1 MAGQEPELLPG
12 HLGHLWHPGT
22 PKYPDHMS
30 SPILDVARDELQ
42 KIKKLAD
49 KAIAQLSD
57 EQLYRRLDAE
67 SNSVAI
73 LMRHMAGNMRSRWT
87 GFLTSDGEKPDRHR
101 DQEFEEKR
109 LSREALLAEWED
121 GWQRVFDALDP
132 LTDEDLGRTVL
143 IRAEPHSVYK
153 AISRQVA
160 HYAGHAYQILLLG
173 KHMKGAAWQT
183 LSVPRGQSEEF
194 NRRMLARM
202 KADSEQ

>member
-1 MAGQEPELLPG
+1 MP
-12 HLGHLWHPGT
+12 
-22 PKYPDHMS
+22 

-57 EQLYRRLDAE
+57 ADLHAKLDDE

-73 LMRHMAGNMRSRWT
+73 IMRHMAGNMRSRWT
-87 GFLTSDGEKPDRHR
+87 DFLTADGEKPDRHR
-101 DQEFEEKR
+101 DREFEDVPA
-109 LSREALLAEWED
+109 SRDALLAEWED
-121 GWQRVFDALDP
+121 GWRRVFAAIDP
-132 LTDEDLGRTVL
+132 LTDDDLQRTVI

-173 KHMKGAAWQT
+173 KHLKGAAWQT
-183 LSVPRGQSEEF
+183 LSVPKGQSEEF
-194 NRRMLARM
+194 NRRMIARQ
-202 KADSEQ
+202 KAGA